1 MKGRKSV
8 PGSSVSEEEEKVVSA
23 FTEFSSIPG
32 KRKWIGMLLKPLSN
46 CKKKKKI
53 KKKKWSKETVLQD
66 ASGRQYN
73 VLVPRI
79 QKFSL
84 ELKKFPNDI

>member
-1 MKGRKSV
+1 LKGRKSV

-46 CKKKKKI
+46 CKK
-53 KKKKWSKETVLQD
+53 
-66 ASGRQYN
+66 
-73 VLVPRI
+73 
-79 QKFSL
+79 
-84 ELKKFPNDI
+84 